1 MFKYVIVFSKTGV
14 MCYTSHLDLMR
25 MFKRSFKKAGIG
37 LEYSK
42 GFNPHPKMGFA
53 QPLSLGYTG
62 LNELME
68 IETEEDYEPSCLYS
82 KLRELMPEGID
93 IKSCNRLEG
102 SKKTLAAQTDAAE
115 YIIRIPLNMAPEKS
129 PEELRH
135 AYMGQERIVALK
147 RQKKKKEPVEIDI
160 KPMIRELE
168 FSQEDDILTI
178 KALLDSGS
186 ISNLSPELLIS
197 TVNEFF
203 ELNADRNEM
212 EITRTGIF
220 FI

>member
-1 MFKYVIVFSKTGV
+1 MFKYVIAFSKTGV

-25 MFKRSFKKAGIG
+25 MFKRSFKKAGIR

-53 QPLSLGYTG
+53 QPLSLGYIG

-68 IETEEDYEPSCLYS
+68 FETVDDHEPSDLYS
-82 KLRELMPEGID
+82 KLRELMPEGLD
-93 IKSCNRLEG
+93 IKSCERLEG
-102 SKKTLAAQTDAAE
+102 NKKTLAAQTDAAE
-115 YIIRIPLNMAPEKS
+115 YIIRIPLEK
-129 PEELRH
+129 ELEKTPDELKA
-135 AYMGQERIVALK
+135 AYMGQERIRALK

-168 FSQEDDILTI
+168 FMPEDGMLTI

-186 ISNLSPELLIS
+186 ISNLSPELLIN

-203 ELNADRNEM
+203 GLDADRNEM
-212 EITRTGIF
+212 EITRTEIF
-220 FI
+220 FL